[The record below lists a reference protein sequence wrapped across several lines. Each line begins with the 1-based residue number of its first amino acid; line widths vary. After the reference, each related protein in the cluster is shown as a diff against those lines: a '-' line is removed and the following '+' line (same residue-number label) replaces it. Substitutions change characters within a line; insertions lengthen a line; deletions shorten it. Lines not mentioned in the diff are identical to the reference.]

1 MNASLVNNLRILA
14 VIAFSTAAGVPVLSQ
29 EDAIPEPMATE
40 EEIPDGHNR
49 PDTKGGDKSIS
60 INALDE
66 INIESIGLLDEDNG
80 GFSESLW
87 RDSELAQVEELLT
100 QLPIAVRSRA
110 THDLMRTLLLSSAT
124 APIKKQEKSNLLE
137 IRLEALANLGEFE
150 SFLDF
155 LAAIPERA
163 KTTKIKQLKSNVLLL
178 MGNIGTG
185 CELILNQI
193 QKVDSFYWQKA
204 LFVCQLLDGETA
216 AAALSLSLLREQLGE
231 SDADFLE
238 LSSVSLGEAP
248 KLTVPLAPNALNFA
262 LLLGTGLRIPEHWL
276 TEAGPSIQR
285 AIAEAE
291 TLPLATRLAAA
302 EHAAM
307 GWASFGRP

>member
-49 PDTKGGDKSIS
+49 PDTKGADKSIS

-87 RDSELAQVEELLT
+87 RDSELSQVEELLS

-124 APIKKQEKSNLLE
+124 APMKKQEKSNLLV
-137 IRLEALANLGEFE
+137 RN
-150 SFLDF
+150 
-155 LAAIPERA
+155 
-163 KTTKIKQLKSNVLLL
+163 
-178 MGNIGTG
+178 
-185 CELILNQI
+185 
-193 QKVDSFYWQKA
+193 
-204 LFVCQLLDGETA
+204 
-216 AAALSLSLLREQLGE
+216 
-231 SDADFLE
+231 
-238 LSSVSLGEAP
+238 
-248 KLTVPLAPNALNFA
+248 
-262 LLLGTGLRIPEHWL
+262 
-276 TEAGPSIQR
+276 
-285 AIAEAE
+285 
-291 TLPLATRLAAA
+291 
-302 EHAAM
+302 
-307 GWASFGRP
+307 

>member
-1 MNASLVNNLRILA
+1 MNASLVNNLLILA

-29 EDAIPEPMATE
+29 EDEIPEPMATE
-40 EEIPDGHNR
+40 EKIPDGHNR
-49 PDTKGGDKSIS
+49 PDTKEGDKSIS

-66 INIESIGLLDEDNG
+66 INVESIGLLDEDNG

-87 RDSELAQVEELLT
+87 RDSELAQVEELLS

-163 KTTKIKQLKSNVLLL
+163 KTAQIKQLKSNVLLL

-185 CELILNQI
+185 CELVLSQ
-193 QKVDSFYWQKA
+193 VREVEA
-204 LFVCQLLDGETA
+204 RPTDG
-216 AAALSLSLLREQLGE
+216 Q
-231 SDADFLE
+231 ADM
-238 LSSVSLGEAP
+238 P
-248 KLTVPLAPNALNFA
+248 
-262 LLLGTGLRIPEHWL
+262 
-276 TEAGPSIQR
+276 
-285 AIAEAE
+285 
-291 TLPLATRLAAA
+291 
-302 EHAAM
+302 
-307 GWASFGRP
+307 